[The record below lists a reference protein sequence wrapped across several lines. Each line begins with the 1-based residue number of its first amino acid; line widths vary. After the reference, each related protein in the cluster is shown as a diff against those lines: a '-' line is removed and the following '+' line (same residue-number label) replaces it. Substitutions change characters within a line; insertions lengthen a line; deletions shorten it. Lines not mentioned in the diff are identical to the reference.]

1 MTAAVETLKQKIAQ
15 AFADAPQ
22 PSEDRIAK
30 CSKPECDECAG
41 IRWGFKRLTH
51 DLIRP
56 YELEYHHSALP
67 LLFPEAFH
75 YFISDYMCYSI
86 EHPDSLVA
94 SFTRQSLG
102 EAGVDEFYMERFR
115 LFTARQ
121 REPVIA
127 FFEFLRSQEIEG
139 DDQDNREYQE
149 KIDADIK
156 IWKELA

>member
-1 MTAAVETLKQKIAQ
+1 
-15 AFADAPQ
+15 
-22 PSEDRIAK
+22 
-30 CSKPECDECAG
+30 
-41 IRWGFKRLTH
+41 
-51 DLIRP
+51 
-56 YELEYHHSALP
+56 
-67 LLFPEAFH
+67 
-75 YFISDYMCYSI
+75 MCYSI